1 MVRNSKVLVAGGS
14 GFIGANLIKELIS
27 LGNEVVSISKNKNS
41 KKTKIKKAKYIY
53 HDLTKPLSK
62 DKFKFLSD
70 IQYVVNCSGYIDHSS
85 FLNDGVNIL
94 NDHFQSIFN
103 LVNFSINLDVKSL
116 IHIGSSDEYG
126 DKTCPISESIRESP
140 ISPYAL
146 GKLISTHYLQ
156 QCYKQELLNTV
167 VLRPFL
173 VYGEGQNKNRFLP
186 YLIDN
191 CINDRD
197 FKVTKGDQIRD
208 YLYIK
213 DFNLALIKAFSNPK
227 AYGEVFNI
235 ASGVPISIKEV
246 TESVKEITGKGKPI
260 YGGIDYRQG
269 ESMKLYANIKKAKDI
284 LNWEPKFKFKDS
296 LKKVISWYQENQ

>member
-1 MVRNSKVLVAGGS
+1 ML
-14 GFIGANLIKELIS
+14 
-27 LGNEVVSISKNKNS
+27 
-41 KKTKIKKAKYIY
+41 
-53 HDLTKPLSK
+53 
-62 DKFKFLSD
+62 
-70 IQYVVNCSGYIDHSS
+70 
-85 FLNDGVNIL
+85 
-94 NDHFQSIFN
+94 
-103 LVNFSINLDVKSL
+103 
-116 IHIGSSDEYG
+116 
-126 DKTCPISESIRESP
+126 
-140 ISPYAL
+140 L

-167 VLRPFL
+167 IIRPFL

-197 FKVTKGDQIRD
+197 FKVTKGEQIRD

-246 TESVKEITGKGKPI
+246 TESVKDIQEKVNQSMEVSI
-260 YGGIDYRQG
+260 IDKG
-269 ESMKLYANIKKAKDI
+269 ESMKLYANIKKQKT
-284 LNWEPKFKFKDS
+284 S
-296 LKKVISWYQENQ
+296 

>member
-1 MVRNSKVLVAGGS
+1 MVRNSKILVAGGS

-27 LGNEVVSISKNKNS
+27 LGNEVISISKNKHS

-85 FLNDGVNIL
+85 FSNEGVNIM

-103 LVNFSINLDVKSL
+103 LVNFSINLNVKSL
-116 IHIGSSDEYG
+116 IHVGSSDEYG
-126 DKTCPISESIRESP
+126 DNKCPISESIRESP

-146 GKLISTHYLQ
+146 GKLNSTHYLQ
-156 QCYKQELLNTV
+156 QCFKQGLLNTV
-167 VLRPFL
+167 ILRPFL
-173 VYGEGQNKNRFLP
+173 VYGEGQDKNRFLP

-213 DFNLALIKAFSNPK
+213 DFNLGLIKAFSNK
-227 AYGEVFNI
+227 NAYGEVFNI
-235 ASGVPISIKEV
+235 ASGFPISIKEV

-260 YGGIDYRQG
+260 YGGIDYRPG
-269 ESMKLYANIKKAKDI
+269 ESMELYANIKKAKDI
-284 LNWEPKFKFKDS
+284 LNWEPKFKFKDA

>member
-1 MVRNSKVLVAGGS
+1 MQTQ
-14 GFIGANLIKELIS
+14 
-27 LGNEVVSISKNKNS
+27 
-41 KKTKIKKAKYIY
+41 KKQKLEKAKYIY

-103 LVNFSINLDVKSL
+103 LVNFSINLKVKSL

-126 DKTCPISESIRESP
+126 ENNSPISESIRESP
-140 ISPYAL
+140 ISPYSL
-146 GKLISTHYLQ
+146 GKIISTHYLQ
-156 QCYKQELLNTV
+156 QCFKQELLNTV
-167 VLRPFL
+167 ILRPFL
-173 VYGEGQNKNRFLP
+173 VFGEGQSKNRFLP

-213 DFNLALIKAFSNPK
+213 IFNRALIKAFNNPK

-235 ASGVPISIKEV
+235 ASGF
-246 TESVKEITGKGKPI
+246 
-260 YGGIDYRQG
+260 
-269 ESMKLYANIKKAKDI
+269 LYLLEK
-284 LNWEPKFKFKDS
+284 
-296 LKKVISWYQENQ
+296 